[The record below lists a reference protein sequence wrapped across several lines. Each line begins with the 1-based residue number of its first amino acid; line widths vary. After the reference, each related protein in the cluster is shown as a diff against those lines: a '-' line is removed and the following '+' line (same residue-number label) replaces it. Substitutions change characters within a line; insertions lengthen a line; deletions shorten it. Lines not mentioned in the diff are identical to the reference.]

1 MESLLRRGADI
12 DSRDD
17 DDYGS
22 TPLHWACLKGHR
34 EIALL
39 LLERGA
45 DIEAGDEDGRTP
57 LHFACLR
64 GHVETALLLVRRGA
78 EIDVADS
85 SGKTPLQLA
94 EQKGFGPALVAERRK
109 YLAWMRRKAFL
120 AVLSESGCLRT
131 SHHHQPPLL
140 LPLAEDTLVA
150 KVLRVAHRDIAS
162 YI

>member
-12 DSRDD
+12 EAG
-17 DDYGS
+17 DDYER
-22 TPLHWACLKGHR
+22 TPLHLACDYGHR
-34 EIALL
+34 EVALL

-45 DIEAGDEDGRTP
+45 DIEAGDSIGRTP
-57 LHFACLR
+57 LHWACR
-64 GHVETALLLVRRGA
+64 DDHIETALLLVRRGA

-120 AVLSESGCLRT
+120 AVLSESGCLRAN
-131 SHHHQPPLL
+131 HNQQLQP
-140 LPLAEDTLVA
+140 LPLGEDTLVA